1 MLLQQLQRWPVA
13 HFVISVWLLKSS
25 FAFRG
30 HRQLRL
36 APARANTQP
45 ALGSYLADGPDR
57 AATPAGLFVLTM
69 AGDRIQAVTR
79 FHLDALYPRFGLPA
93 SLPAP
98 ANPS

>member
-1 MLLQQLQRWPVA
+1 VRLL
-13 HFVISVWLLKSS
+13 
-25 FAFRG
+25 
-30 HRQLRL
+30 
-36 APARANTQP
+36 PARANTQP
-45 ALGSYLADGPDR
+45 AFGSYLADRPDR

-98 ANPS
+98 EGPPAG